1 MKIEKKAT
9 KTDSYR
15 RNFVRFNNAR
25 DAWSN
30 ILETLGK
37 QYPKTTLILPS
48 YIGWSQNEGSGIFD
62 PVIQSNL
69 PFAFYA
75 LNKHLKIDISDLK
88 KSVLACSN
96 KPIVLLVHYFGFP
109 DINYN
114 KITNWLGKNQIVFIE
129 DSAHAM
135 LTDLIGGVCG
145 RKGIYNI
152 YSLHKMMP
160 LKSGGILVY
169 NKIKDFQNRKS
180 AASTSHSIDVFDYDL
195 KMIYDKRRHNYL
207 FLLDLLKE
215 VKGLKPLYPV
225 LASGI
230 CPQTMPIIIRSENRD
245 HIYFEMN
252 KRGFGLVSLY
262 HTMIKQLKDSSYDS
276 VNFTSKHLI
285 NLPIHQDCDEKELI
299 EMVANLQLI
308 LNT

>member
-9 KTDSYR
+9 ETHLYR
-15 RNFVRFNNAR
+15 RNFIRFNSAR
-25 DAWSN
+25 EAWST
-30 ILETLGK
+30 ILKSYAK
-37 QYPKTTLILPS
+37 QHPDATLILPS

-62 PVIQSNL
+62 PVLKSQI

-75 LNKHLKIDISDLK
+75 LNKYLEIDINDFK
-88 KSVLACSN
+88 KCTLTY
-96 KPIVLLVHYFGFP
+96 KQPIVLLVHYFGFP
-109 DINYN
+109 DTNYN
-114 KITNWLGKNQIVFIE
+114 YITDWLDKKNILYIE

-160 LKSGGILVY
+160 FKSGGILVY

-180 AASTSHSIDVFDYDL
+180 TASTSLSIDIFEYDL
-195 KMIYDKRRHNYL
+195 KMIYNKRRHNYL

-225 LASGI
+225 LASGN
-230 CPQTMPIIIRSENRD
+230 CPQTMPVIIRSENRD

-262 HTMIKQLKDSSYDS
+262 HTMIKQLKDSSYES

-285 NLPIHQDCDEKELI
+285 NLPIHQDCGEKELI
-299 EMVANLQLI
+299 EMVANLKLI
-308 LNT
+308 LNK